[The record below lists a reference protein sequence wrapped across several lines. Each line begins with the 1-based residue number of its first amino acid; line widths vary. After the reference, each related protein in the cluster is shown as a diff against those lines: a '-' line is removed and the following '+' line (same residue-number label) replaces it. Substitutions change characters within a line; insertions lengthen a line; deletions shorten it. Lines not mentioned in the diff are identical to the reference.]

1 MEEVK
6 PKLIRISEAAHM
18 IGLTENAIRY
28 KIRQGYLS
36 EYKNQQGK
44 IRVDE
49 NEITNKYL
57 TFKKQ

>member
-28 KIRQGYLS
+28 KIKQGYLS

-49 NEITNKYL
+49 NEITNRYL

>member
-1 MEEVK
+1 MEELK

>member
-6 PKLIRISEAAHM
+6 PKLIRISDAAHM

-28 KIRQGYLS
+28 KIRRGHLS

>member
-6 PKLIRISEAAHM
+6 PKLIRISDAAHM

-49 NEITNKYL
+49 NEIANKYL